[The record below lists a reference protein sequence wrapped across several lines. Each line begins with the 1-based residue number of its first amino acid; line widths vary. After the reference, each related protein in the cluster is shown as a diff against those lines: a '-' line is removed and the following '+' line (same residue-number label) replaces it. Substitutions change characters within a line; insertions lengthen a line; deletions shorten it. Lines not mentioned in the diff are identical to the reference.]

1 MEDTPKDLKPGDP
14 CPVDGGELVAVA
26 GAPVKGG
33 LALYRCRTCGY
44 HARFKAAAEPAAA
57 APKAK

>member
-1 MEDTPKDLKPGDP
+1 MVDKPKELKQGDP

-26 GAPVKGG
+26 GAAEKDG

-44 HARFKAAAEPAAA
+44 NARFKATEPAAA
-57 APKAK
+57 ASKAK